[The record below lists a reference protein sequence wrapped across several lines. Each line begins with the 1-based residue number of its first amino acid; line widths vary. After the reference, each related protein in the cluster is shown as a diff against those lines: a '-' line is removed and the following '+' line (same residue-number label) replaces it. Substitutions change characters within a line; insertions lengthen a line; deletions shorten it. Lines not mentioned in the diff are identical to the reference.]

1 MTDQRQSAC
10 FGLIEIQSFQR
21 AGRSLYGNGVFAFQQ
36 GNSVTLGLVGSSC
49 LHLRSDRIS
58 RCGIQGRNETLT
70 YQAVEKPPHQAVQP
84 AQKQLRPGPTV
95 ALPDRQRKVSPLNS
109 TAVFIEEVFVEQTFA
124 TWLLPI
130 VGVIVGIVI
139 GYLIARN
146 SAPNS
151 TQRQVDELQER
162 LDTYQSEVVTHFNT
176 TASLLR
182 KLTNSY
188 QDMQDH
194 LSEGADKL
202 ALDEQTR
209 QRLLA
214 ALHSEENHSHRE
226 RLSSPTFT
234 EPPKDYAPKDADV
247 PGTLHENFGLKSKH

>member
-1 MTDQRQSAC
+1 M
-10 FGLIEIQSFQR
+10 
-21 AGRSLYGNGVFAFQQ
+21 
-36 GNSVTLGLVGSSC
+36 
-49 LHLRSDRIS
+49 
-58 RCGIQGRNETLT
+58 
-70 YQAVEKPPHQAVQP
+70 
-84 AQKQLRPGPTV
+84 
-95 ALPDRQRKVSPLNS
+95 
-109 TAVFIEEVFVEQTFA
+109 EQNLA

-130 VGVIVGIVI
+130 IGVIAGIVI

-202 ALDEQTR
+202 ALTNR
-209 QRLLA
+209 PA
-214 ALHSEENHSHRE
+214 NVC
-226 RLSSPTFT
+226 SPRCTVRIPT
-234 EPPKDYAPKDADV
+234 ATV
-247 PGTLHENFGLKSKH
+247 NG